1 MFLCHLGVKSLTLN
15 KESLLFI
22 TEHCMLSKDRK
33 EHVPVRLFNLPAKL
47 MRNEKYQG
55 VPSMIGRNK
64 RSHDL
69 KLELPIKLKSGSIN
83 IFLTEARGCSL
94 KHKLKQF
101 PRILLSA
108 LNFLRECDDIREC
121 RMTYGGDLI
130 SKATEKKYIGQVGI
144 LQSEDS

>member
-1 MFLCHLGVKSLTLN
+1 MFVCHLGVKSLTLN

-69 KLELPIKLKSGSIN
+69 KLELPTKLKSGSIN
-83 IFLTEARGCSL
+83 IFLTEGRGCSL
-94 KHKLKQF
+94 KHTLKQF

-108 LNFLRECDDIREC
+108 LNFLRE
-121 RMTYGGDLI
+121 
-130 SKATEKKYIGQVGI
+130 
-144 LQSEDS
+144 